1 MSYLGELPAT
11 RSFASRS
18 DLLEDGHLMVN
29 MESGF
34 FVMGK
39 YTMLSS
45 YNECLCKFIDLFNI
59 LGTSWLEIHHPLLWA
74 NRSDQIIACS
84 VSIKRGKSET
94 LRWKERIPIYGVVG
108 VDVLKDFE
116 HFECLAWQRKNIQT
130 YSIGK
135 SKNEKSTNQRSSR
148 WSMMNSEQNG
158 ETQWLFWSKLGATC
172 LVPLIRVVWSSW
184 SWNVQ

>member
-1 MSYLGELPAT
+1 M
-11 RSFASRS
+11 
-18 DLLEDGHLMVN
+18 
-29 MESGF
+29 
-34 FVMGK
+34 
-39 YTMLSS
+39 
-45 YNECLCKFIDLFNI
+45 
-59 LGTSWLEIHHPLLWA
+59 
-74 NRSDQIIACS
+74 ACW

-108 VDVLKDFE
+108 VDVLKNFE

-148 WSMMNSEQNG
+148 WPMMDSEQNG
-158 ETQWLFWSKLGATC
+158 EKLWLFWSKLGATC

-184 SWNVQ
+184 SCNVQQYAAQISKKLKIVPKEVGWMSQHPILTIIFCSRNDAATKSSTLIYRLLP